1 MSHRRLPDIG
11 CAVALALVVEGLA
24 VLTPGGVALGLG
36 SGGDTLGGV
45 VLYGGDEEVAA
56 VGEGNEL
63 AVRRQRGAACSGADG
78 EFLHR
83 LGHNV
88 LGDRDCHLGG
98 LAAGLLGVDLAVVG
112 VAQRAVVGAAEEAD
126 GMCLE
131 ARHGG
136 GLRHIGEG
144 CAVHVHRAAVTLADE
159 VHVVALDDGVAVFAG
174 TGREVGVLAGRGVI
188 APNVACHRRGV
199 VLAPLVL
206 KAFGVLVQEPVL
218 AAEVDASGR
227 SSEHKVRGAALD
239 GDTVELAQDAAGIDG
254 ALNGLL
260 DVGGKIDFLAVGA
273 ESLGCLA
280 RRVVGEAH
288 GFAAGSGDGEDVEIA
303 VEVALESD
311 GAAVGTPYGIGLVAV
326 HGGEAH
332 GLAALY
338 GNGPDVTLVLEGDG
352 AAVRRNLDVTHPQ
365 RRQRHGRSRSGDTD
379 AYCKQS

>member
-24 VLTPGGVALGLG
+24 VLAPGGVALGLG

-88 LGDRDCHLGG
+88 LGDRDFHLGG

-112 VAQRAVVGAAEEAD
+112 VAQRAVVGAAEEAH
-126 GMCLE
+126 GMGLE
-131 ARHGG
+131 TCHGS
-136 GLRHIGEG
+136 GLGHVSEG
-144 CAVHVHRAAVTLADE
+144 CAVHVHRAAVTLAQEID
-159 VHVVALDDGVAVFAG
+159 VAALYDGVAVFAG
-174 TGREVGVLAGRGVI
+174 ASREVGVLAGGGVI
-188 APNVACHRRGV
+188 APDVACHRRGV

-206 KAFGVLVQEPVL
+206 KAFGVLIQEPVL

-227 SSEHKVRGAALD
+227 RTQHKVRGAALD
-239 GDTVELAQDAAGIDG
+239 GDAVQLPEDTLGVDG
-254 ALNGLL
+254 ALGGLL
-260 DVGGKIDFLAVGA
+260 DVGTEIYLLAVGA
-273 ESLGCLA
+273 EGLGGLA
-280 RRVVGEAH
+280 GRVGGEAQ
-288 GFAAGSGDGEDVEIA
+288 GLAAVGGDDKD
-303 VEVALESD
+303 VEVAVQVALEGD
-311 GAAVGTPYGIGLVAV
+311 VAAVGAPDGVGLVAV
-326 HGGEAH
+326 HGGQAL
-332 GLAALY
+332 GVAALDGY
-338 GNGPDVTLVLEGDG
+338 GPDVAFVLECDG
-352 AAVRRNLDVTHPQ
+352 AAVGRNLDVTHPQ